1 MELFH
6 KIYSCYYQVVKHILM
21 EAEKQPLTKKQIEAL
36 VREYGFQEST
46 WIILP
51 KLLQG
56 EWALLQE
63 NENGTYRPSVSHV
76 PEQPYTELQKSWMKA
91 LLFDSRISLFLNEE
105 DRGELERLLSG
116 TEPLYLPE
124 DFYYFD
130 RYRDR
135 DPYESTNY
143 QENFRTVLRA
153 LEENRAL
160 FIAYGGKKRLK
171 KWEKEE
177 RGDEKTGKSESEKAE
192 NDKVG
197 DKEAK
202 WESGDSEKRELE
214 DGIGE
219 NEAQWEEGDSTLIEA
234 LPYQLQYSSKDDK
247 FRICCLQLY
256 HGYFCR
262 DTVLNLARIKACHFS
277 RREAGGQPQS
287 RRFRSS
293 QKADEPVVIE
303 ISGERNSLERC
314 MLHFASYEKHTEYN
328 DEKNTYICSIY
339 YDRADETELLIEI
352 LSFGPVIRVLG
363 PEPFLARIRERV
375 GRQHRMLYRK
385 IE

>member
-1 MELFH
+1 MRCTAVNEGENGMELFH

-21 EAEKQPLTKKQIEAL
+21 EAERQPLTKKQIEEI

-63 NENGTYRPSVSHV
+63 NEDGTYRPSVSRV
-76 PEQPYTELQKSWMKA
+76 PKLPYTELQKSWLKS
-91 LLFDSRISLFLNEE
+91 LLSDSKIPLFLDEKEREE
-105 DRGELERLLSG
+105 LGQILSE
-116 TEPLYLPE
+116 TEPLYSPE

-130 RYRDR
+130 RYLDR
-135 DPYESTNY
+135 DPFESKEY
-143 QENFRTVLRA
+143 QENFRMILRA

-160 FIAYGGKKRLK
+160 LIAYGGKKR
-171 KWEKEE
+171 
-177 RGDEKTGKSESEKAE
+177 
-192 NDKVG
+192 
-197 DKEAK
+197 
-202 WESGDSEKRELE
+202 
-214 DGIGE
+214 
-219 NEAQWEEGDSTLIEA
+219 EEGDSTLIEA

-247 FRICCLQLY
+247 FRVCCLQLS
-256 HGYFCR
+256 HGHFCR
-262 DTVLNLARIKACHFS
+262 ETVLNLARIMACHFS
-277 RREAGGQPQS
+277 RREVEEQPYR
-287 RRFRSS
+287 RRFSSS
-293 QKADEPVVIE
+293 QKVDEPVVIE

-328 DEKNTYICSIY
+328 EEKNAYLCSIY

-375 GRQHRMLYRK
+375 GRQHRMLYRE